1 LVIWTEWEKSR
12 SEFRGQAQNFK
23 RELEFDS
30 EFDWRTSLLDLFVD
44 RVGVAVG
51 TELLEFQTGSGVTTV
66 FHRGIAGD
74 TSRTLVQVSAALHA
88 FQGDDDPYAFTLSH
102 DSFLA

>member
-23 RELEFDS
+23 RELEFDCS
-30 EFDWRTSLLDLFVD
+30 RLLDLFMD
-44 RVGVAVG
+44 RVGVAVRA
-51 TELLEFQTGSGVTTV
+51 ELLKFQTGSGVTTV